1 MGEWISVKDRQE
13 FDKMIDIEYIHEI
26 RKRVSTAALYE
37 QFAEECAE
45 LTQAALKMARCLRGE
60 NPTPMTEEQIKHNL
74 TEETSDVHLVS
85 KILDIKPD
93 MYIVNTK
100 LARWYERLEAKHD

>member
-1 MGEWISVKDRQE
+1 
-13 FDKMIDIEYIHEI
+13 MIDIEYIHEI
-26 RKRVSTAALYE
+26 RKRIPTAALYE
-37 QFAEECAE
+37 QFAEECTE
-45 LTQAALKMARCLRGE
+45 LAQAALKMARHLRGE

-74 TEETSDVHLVS
+74 IEEASDVHTVS

-93 MYIVNTK
+93 MHIVNAK